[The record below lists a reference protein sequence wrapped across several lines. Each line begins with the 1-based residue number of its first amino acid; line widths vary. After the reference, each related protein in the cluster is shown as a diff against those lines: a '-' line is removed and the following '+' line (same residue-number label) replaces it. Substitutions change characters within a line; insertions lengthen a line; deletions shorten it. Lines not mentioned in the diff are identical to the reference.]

1 MQYIV
6 YEHVA
11 PNNKRY
17 IGITHNATT
26 RRWGTQGQG
35 YKHQPKFYNAIQK
48 YGWENFQHNILFQHL
63 TAQQAGIK
71 EQELIKKYDSI
82 NNGYNND
89 SGGIIHK
96 THTTETKEKL
106 RQLNLGKNNPA
117 YGKRVSEQTRKK
129 LSDARKG
136 KPHSQEWTNKVAES
150 HKKKVLCITTG
161 IVYTSVGE
169 AAKAAKVSISRMS
182 GVLHGHGKSAG
193 KHPITKEKL
202 EWRFIEDEI

>member
-17 IGITHNATT
+17 IGITHNAPT

-35 YKHQPKFYNAIQK
+35 YKYQPKFYNAIQK

-89 SGGIIHK
+89 SGGIIYK
-96 THTTETKEKL
+96 THTAETKEKL

-117 YGKRVSEQTRKK
+117 YGKKVSEQIRKK
-129 LSDARKG
+129 LSDTRKG
-136 KPHSQEWTNKVAES
+136 KPHFQEWTNKVAEA

-182 GVLHGHGKSAG
+182 GVLHGRGKSAG

>member
-17 IGITHNATT
+17 IGITHNTPT

-63 TAQQAGIK
+63 TTQQAGIK
-71 EQELIKKYDSI
+71 QQELIKKYDSI

-96 THTTETKEKL
+96 THTAETKEKL

-136 KPHSQEWTNKVAES
+136 KPHSQEWTNKVADA

-161 IVYTSVGE
+161 IIYTSVGE

>member
-17 IGITHNATT
+17 IGITHNTTT

-89 SGGIIHK
+89 SGGIIYK
-96 THTTETKEKL
+96 THTPETKEKL

-117 YGKRVSEQTRKK
+117 YGKKVSEQTRKK
-129 LSDARKG
+129 LSDAQKG